1 MNPWKGI
8 KGLPKNIWLISIA
21 SLINRS
27 GTMVII
33 FLTLYVS
40 QSLEESA
47 TRAGLV
53 VAVYGLGAF
62 ISAPFVGRLSDKIG
76 EIQLMKISLF
86 GSSFFLLIFSFVH
99 DYYLILLLS
108 FLWAIVNEAFRPA
121 SLSFISNESS
131 SVQRKTSFALYRLAI
146 NLGMSI
152 GPVIGGI
159 LSEISYDL
167 LFYVDAGT
175 CFIAGVFMVVIKWD
189 LHQPPKEIKST
200 ELIPKKTAFFSALSN
215 RSFLY
220 FLIAALPVSIVYMQS
235 MSTLPLYVVDHL
247 GFSNSTFGLLIAV
260 NTVLIILIEL
270 PLNASMTSW
279 KDENSL
285 YLGIILTAIG
295 FGALIF
301 ADTITIL
308 VISIVIW
315 TFGEMIF
322 FPGAATMASEIA
334 PEKRKGEYMGFY
346 QMMFSLSFMAAP
358 YVGTFIYD
366 KFNPTILWAAS
377 FFFSLVSLIFV
388 YMSKVSKQK
397 LLLQS
402 EGKAGN

>member
-8 KGLPKNIWLISIA
+8 KCLPKNIWLISIA

-53 VAVYGLGAF
+53 LAVYGLGAF

-76 EIQLMKISLF
+76 EILLMKISLF
-86 GSSFFLLIFSFVH
+86 GSAVFLFIFSFINN
-99 DYYLILLLS
+99 YFFILLLS
-108 FLWAIVNEAFRPA
+108 FLWAIINEVFRPA

-131 SVQRKTSFALYRLAI
+131 SAQRKTAFALYRLAI

-152 GPVIGGI
+152 GPVLGGI
-159 LSEISYDL
+159 LSEISYSL
-167 LFYVDAGT
+167 LFYVDAST
-175 CFIAGVFMVVIKWD
+175 CFAAGIFLLVVKWD
-189 LHQPPKEIKST
+189 LRKKSN
-200 ELIPKKTAFFSALSN
+200 EEQKVDLVEKKTAFFSALSN
-215 RSFLY
+215 KAFLY
-220 FLIAALPVSIVYMQS
+220 FLLAALPVSIVYMQS
-235 MSTLPLYVVDHL
+235 MSTLPLYVVEYL

-270 PLNASMTSW
+270 PLNASMTGW

-285 YLGIILTAIG
+285 YLGIILTGIG

-308 VISIVIW
+308 IISIVIW

-322 FPGAATMASEIA
+322 FPGAATMASELA
-334 PEKRKGEYMGFY
+334 PENRKGEYMGFY
-346 QMMFSLSFMAAP
+346 QMVFSLSFMLAP
-358 YVGTFIYD
+358 YLGTFIYD
-366 KFNPTILWAAS
+366 KLSPTALWAAT
-377 FFFSLVSLIFV
+377 FFFSLISLLFV
-388 YMSKVSKQK
+388 YISKKVK
-397 LLLQS
+397 LQV
-402 EGKAGN
+402 

>member
-76 EIQLMKISLF
+76 EIQLMKMSLF
-86 GSSFFLLIFSFVH
+86 GSAAFLFIFSFIH

-108 FLWAIVNEAFRPA
+108 FLWSIINEAFRPA

-131 SVQRKTSFALYRLAI
+131 SAQRKTAFALYRLAI

-152 GPVIGGI
+152 GPVIGGV
-159 LSEISYDL
+159 LSEISYSL
-167 LFYVDAGT
+167 LFYVDAAT
-175 CFIAGVFMVVIKWD
+175 CFAAAIFLMVVKWD
-189 LHQPPKEIKST
+189 LRKKPGEEQKVDFVE
-200 ELIPKKTAFFSALSN
+200 KKTAFFSALSN
-215 RSFLY
+215 KAFLY
-220 FLIAALPVSIVYMQS
+220 FLLAALPVSIVYMQS
-235 MSTLPLYVVDHL
+235 MSTLPLYVVEYL
-247 GFSNSTFGLLIAV
+247 RFSNSTFGLLIAV

-270 PLNASMTSW
+270 PLNASMTGW

-285 YLGIILTAIG
+285 YLGIILTGIG

-308 VISIVIW
+308 VMTIVIW

-334 PEKRKGEYMGFY
+334 PENRKGEYMGFY
-346 QMMFSLSFMAAP
+346 QMVFSLSFMLAP

-366 KFNPTILWAAS
+366 KFSPTALWAAT
-377 FFFSLVSLIFV
+377 FFFSLTSMLFV
-388 YMSKVSKQK
+388 Y
-397 LLLQS
+397 LS
-402 EGKAGN
+402 EKAKGVNT

>member
-86 GSSFFLLIFSFVH
+86 GSAVFLFIFSFIH
-99 DYYLILLLS
+99 DYYLILLIS
-108 FLWAIVNEAFRPA
+108 FLWAIINEAFRPA

-131 SVQRKTSFALYRLAI
+131 SAQRKTAFALYRLAI

-152 GPVIGGI
+152 GPVIGGV
-159 LSEISYDL
+159 LSEISYSL
-167 LFYVDAGT
+167 LFYVDAAT
-175 CFIAGVFMVVIKWD
+175 CLAAGIFLMVVKWD
-189 LHQPPKEIKST
+189 LRKRTGEEQKIDLVE
-200 ELIPKKTAFFSALSN
+200 KKTAFFAALSN
-215 RSFLY
+215 KAFLY
-220 FLIAALPVSIVYMQS
+220 FLLAALPVSIVYMQS
-235 MSTLPLYVVDHL
+235 MSTLPLYVVEYL
-247 GFSNSTFGLLIAV
+247 RFSNSTFGLLIAV

-270 PLNASMTSW
+270 PLNASMTGW

-285 YLGIILTAIG
+285 YLGIILTGIG

-308 VISIVIW
+308 VITIVIW

-322 FPGAATMASEIA
+322 FPGAATMASELA
-334 PEKRKGEYMGFY
+334 PENRKGEYMGFY
-346 QMMFSLSFMAAP
+346 QMVFSLSFMLAP

-366 KFNPTILWAAS
+366 KFSPPALWVS
-377 FFFSLVSLIFV
+377 TFFFSLVSMLFV
-388 YMSKVSKQK
+388 Y
-397 LLLQS
+397 LS
-402 EGKAGN
+402 EKAKRVNT